1 MSHQLTGR
9 APAHLGRIQRL
20 PDIVGALRDVG
31 CDDVILIENEDCT
44 PEAKAAIAETA
55 DTLRFAIAESAR
67 RRADLKA

>member
-44 PEAKAAIAETA
+44 PEAKAASAN
-55 DTLRFAIAESAR
+55 TLRFAIAESAR